1 MWAAGMASIRLPSV
15 MPGLRMEKGT
25 VASGGLETWSILE
38 GMPGWAGL
46 EQWSVLQRVEGTF
59 PPLPAIRG
67 RALERQREDPP
78 PGAEGR
84 MGRNFKSVS
93 RRQQKNIKIKIN
105 TLNDCSIA
113 DLLPKGTV

>member
-67 RALERQREDPP
+67 RTLERQREDTPP
-78 PGAEGR
+78 PARSGGKN
-84 MGRNFKSVS
+84 GKKLQVS
-93 RRQQKNIKIKIN
+93 FQEATAKHKNKNQHIK
-105 TLNDCSIA
+105 
-113 DLLPKGTV
+113 

>member
-67 RALERQREDPP
+67 RTLERQREDTPP
-78 PGAEGR
+78 PRQE
-84 MGRNFKSVS
+84 
-93 RRQQKNIKIKIN
+93 RREEWEETSSQFPGGNSK
-105 TLNDCSIA
+105 T
-113 DLLPKGTV
+113 

>member
-1 MWAAGMASIRLPSV
+1 MWTAGMASIRLPSV

-25 VASGGLETWSILE
+25 VASGGLETWSIQE

-46 EQWSVLQRVEGTF
+46 EQWSVERTF
-59 PPLPAIRG
+59 PHLRAIRG

-93 RRQQKNIKIKIN
+93 RRQQQNIKIKN
-105 TLNDCSIA
+105 QYTNDCSIA

>member
-1 MWAAGMASIRLPSV
+1 MWTAGMASIRLPSV

-46 EQWSVLQRVEGTF
+46 EQWSVERTF
-59 PPLPAIRG
+59 PHLRAIRG

-78 PGAEGR
+78 ARSGGTNGKKLQVSFQEATAKHK
-84 MGRNFKSVS
+84 NKKS
-93 RRQQKNIKIKIN
+93 IH
-105 TLNDCSIA
+105 
-113 DLLPKGTV
+113 